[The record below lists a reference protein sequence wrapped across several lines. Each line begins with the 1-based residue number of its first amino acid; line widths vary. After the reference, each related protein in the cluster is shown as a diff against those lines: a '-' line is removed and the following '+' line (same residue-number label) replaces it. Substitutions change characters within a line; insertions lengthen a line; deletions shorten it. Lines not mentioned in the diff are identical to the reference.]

1 VRTTATFREPL
12 GEIQSAR
19 ALRAR
24 AGAVRDADIA
34 AVLGLA
40 TLVELVQGG
49 AELAG
54 WAPDALL
61 ALAEFGS
68 DKAPERVRKVAQNT
82 LQNFFKAMQVDQ
94 QQWAK
99 CKKLLTADQ
108 MQTLQ
113 ELKGTQSYFS

>member
-1 VRTTATFREPL
+1 M
-12 GEIQSAR
+12 
-19 ALRAR
+19 
-24 AGAVRDADIA
+24 
-34 AVLGLA
+34 LGLA

-94 QQWAK
+94 QQWGK
-99 CKKLLTADQ
+99 YQKYMTEEQCSRRVNGWLMDD
-108 MQTLQ
+108 
-113 ELKGTQSYFS
+113 

>member
-1 VRTTATFREPL
+1 MRVVGLVLQKASICVAVGCQAHSWSWMLMGRTLFGMG
-12 GEIQSAR
+12 GESLQ
-19 ALRAR
+19 
-24 AGAVRDADIA
+24 
-34 AVLGLA
+34 
-40 TLVELVQGG
+40 
-49 AELAG
+49 
-54 WAPDALL
+54 
-61 ALAEFGS
+61 
-68 DKAPERVRKVAQNT
+68 VAQNT

>member
-1 VRTTATFREPL
+1 M
-12 GEIQSAR
+12 
-19 ALRAR
+19 
-24 AGAVRDADIA
+24 
-34 AVLGLA
+34 
-40 TLVELVQGG
+40 QGG